1 MNSSEDAKPK
11 RGHEALPRTI
21 YFGEVRPLRITARQA
36 SRALGAAQRSKTLQR
51 LIHAALTGAKKLD
64 GSPWLILARRGGRGK
79 STLIDTASFEEAYEA
94 MLKGE
99 EPPLFPSELKRRVR

>member
-1 MNSSEDAKPK
+1 MSSSEHPNPK
-11 RGHEALPRTI
+11 GYQAALPRTI
-21 YFGEVRPLRITARQA
+21 YFGEIRPLRITARQA
-36 SRALGAAQRSKTLQR
+36 SRALGASQRSKTLQR

-79 STLIDTASFEEAYEA
+79 STLIDTASFEEADEA

-99 EPPLFPSELKRRVR
+99 EPPLFPSEIKRRTK